1 VKYENLT
8 DELQV
13 IFKILGVPFNGSLG
27 VRAKSEYRPS
37 RRPYQEMY
45 TEEQKNIVQKVFD
58 IEIRMHGYAF

>member
-1 VKYENLT
+1 LT
-8 DELQV
+8 DELREV
-13 IFKILGVPFNGSLG
+13 FDLLGVPFSGSLG
-27 VRAKSEYRPS
+27 VKAKSEYRLN